1 MIHWKKR
8 KQQRRHVLLFSGI
21 YCCTSAFQKNSYP
34 VVKSYRSIQIQT
46 EISKFGS
53 MLFSLDRRGDWKVA
67 QAVRRMQWSEKYDI
81 CKSTRTQM
89 SSWVMTTSPSWQAA
103 WRAVRGAEVDPAG
116 GALIWSLV
124 LWARRSSSLG
134 RSLSVTADSSHT
146 GIPSSGG
153 VWRAATNARWSYLAR
168 IHDSLSSLVRQTQ
181 KRDPVIYRNTQDFK
195 NRKLWCLRIWATNLE
210 GFLSQTTDALTFV
223 HIMRRLLYWRF
234 CSNLHV
240 YDLTFISRGGG
251 DGGEVQQQRCQASD
265 RSSRQRFDIC
275 KCYTTGYLKGDLG
288 TFSIRVFAT
297 ETSSWSSPD
306 ETRRCTMQIK
316 TEHKETCNCKTK
328 KCKSPTYQWL
338 PEIFPTI
345 ILVKSL
351 AYKQ

>member
-1 MIHWKKR
+1 MIHSKQR
-8 KQQRRHVLLFSGI
+8 NQQRRDVLLFLGI
-21 YCCTSAFQKNSYP
+21 YCCTSASQMNSYP
-34 VVKSYRSIQIQT
+34 VFKSYRSIQIQI
-46 EISKFGS
+46 EITKFGS
-53 MLFSLDRRGDWKVA
+53 VLFSLGRRGDWKVA
-67 QAVRRMQWSEKYDI
+67 QAVRRMQWSEEYNI

-134 RSLSVTADSSHT
+134 RSLSVTADSSHA

-195 NRKLWCLRIWATNLE
+195 NRKFWCLRIWAPNLE

-223 HIMRRLLYWRF
+223 HHAEATMLMFLQYFTCFWPDFHITSRRRWW
-234 CSNLHV
+234 
-240 YDLTFISRGGG
+240 
-251 DGGEVQQQRCQASD
+251 
-265 RSSRQRFDIC
+265 
-275 KCYTTGYLKGDLG
+275 
-288 TFSIRVFAT
+288 
-297 ETSSWSSPD
+297 WSSTTTLPS
-306 ETRRCTMQIK
+306 QWPQFK
-316 TEHKETCNCKTK
+316 TAFQH
-328 KCKSPTYQWL
+328 L
-338 PEIFPTI
+338 
-345 ILVKSL
+345 
-351 AYKQ
+351 